1 MTAIDATIDLLD
13 LGSSQA
19 PQSMLARGGAA
30 TVVPTRVQAFLI
42 RSTGTRPVLVD
53 TGFRDN
59 ATMAASGFDSAPRRD
74 EQGLAYQLGRFGL
87 GVGDIGAVLIT
98 HLHIDHAGQLY
109 LFPMSTPVL
118 LMRREVEVAIAGPH
132 GHAFGGLGEVYPA
145 VDMRHIVNR
154 VYTPGALAMLDLEL
168 TGPVEVWPG
177 ITCEA
182 TAGHTEGSMS
192 VRVATAEGDAVICG
206 DLIYNVAASL
216 IERRGKLDAL
226 EPSLSQQFTVSE
238 RQETAALVRALSGA
252 RFLLPA
258 HDCPAVLAAGRVV
271 GWIDGDR
278 VPGPVTSLGD
288 QEALSGN
295 LVL

>member
-1 MTAIDATIDLLD
+1 VTAIDATIDLLD

-42 RSTGTRPVLVD
+42 RSPGARPVLVD

-59 ATMAASGFDSAPRRD
+59 ATMAASGFESAPRLA
-74 EQGLAYQLGRFGL
+74 EQGLAYQLARFGL
-87 GVGDIGAVLIT
+87 GAGDIGAVLVT
-98 HLHIDHAGQLY
+98 HLHIDHGGQLY
-109 LFPMSTPVL
+109 LFPMSTPVIV
-118 LMRREVEVAIAGPH
+118 MRREVEVAIAGSH

-145 VDMRHIVNR
+145 VDMQHVFDR

-182 TAGHTEGSMS
+182 TGGHTEGSMS
-192 VRVATAEGDAVICG
+192 VRVATAEGSAVICG

-226 EPSLSQQFTVSE
+226 EPSLSQQFTVSG
-238 RQETAALVRALSGA
+238 RQETAAMVRALSGT

-258 HDCPAVLAAGRVV
+258 HDRPAVLAGGRVV
-271 GWIDGDR
+271 GRIDGDR
-278 VPGPVTSLGD
+278 VPGPVTDLAGE
-288 QEALSGN
+288 QAR
-295 LVL
+295 

>member
-1 MTAIDATIDLLD
+1 
-13 LGSSQA
+13 
-19 PQSMLARGGAA
+19 MLARGGAP
-30 TVVPTRVQAFLI
+30 VVVATRVQAFLI
-42 RSTGTRPVLVD
+42 QSPGARPVLVD

-59 ATMAASGFDSAPRRD
+59 ATMSASGFDSAPRR
-74 EQGLAYQLGRFGL
+74 EQQDLEYQLARFGL
-87 GVGDIGAVLIT
+87 AVQDIAAVLLT

-109 LFPMSTPVL
+109 RFPMSTPVI

-145 VDMRHIVNR
+145 VDMQHIFDR
-154 VYTPGALAMLDLEL
+154 VYTPGALALLDLEL
-168 TGPVEVWPG
+168 TGPVAVWPG

-182 TAGHTEGSMS
+182 AGGHTEGSMT

-206 DLIYNVAASL
+206 DIIYNVQASL
-216 IERRGKLDAL
+216 VERRGKLDAF

-258 HDCPAVLAAGRVV
+258 HDHPAVLADGRVV
-271 GWIDGDR
+271 GRITGGR
-278 VPGPVTSLGD
+278 VPGSVTGLDDPG
-288 QEALSGN
+288 AAGTLPIN
-295 LVL
+295 LVS